1 MADQHTLKPSTPNAS
16 LAVTRRRF
24 LQGSSL
30 TAAGVLGLL
39 QSPPTQGAPAVAS
52 GGPPKRLGGDGRIS

>member
-39 QSPPTQGAPAVAS
+39 QSPPPKGPQRCPQGS
-52 GGPPKRLGGDGRIS
+52 PPKR

>member
-1 MADQHTLKPSTPNAS
+1 MAEQHTLKSSAPNAS
-16 LAVTRRRF
+16 PAVTRRRF

-39 QSPPTQGAPAVAS
+39 QTPPPKGLQQWPQ
-52 GGPPKRLGGDGRIS
+52 GGPPKRLGGDGPIS